1 MELATQTT
9 LTPADLGRAVPPT
22 RLLSSGPL
30 SAAVTASGTG
40 VVWHRDAEGTVDL
53 TRWRADRVEDAD
65 GLFVFFRDLDSGRA
79 WSAGWQPLG
88 AEADAYEVHVGPGT
102 VEVVREDG
110 GVETRLCLAAADGAL
125 LGHVPLRALDGR
137 ARRIE
142 MTTFA
147 EIVLHDRGADA
158 AHPAFSKLFVQ
169 TEKAEG
175 RPALV
180 AKRRQRSPE
189 DPHVWL
195 GHWLDGAAADVSWET
210 DRFEFVGR
218 GRSRRDPVALDA
230 PGRLGGTTGAVLDP
244 VVAFR
249 TVVDVPAKEA
259 ASRAFGLAGGR
270 SRDAVLDTVTEL
282 SDLGVVTDA
291 IRSAAGAVEPARRK
305 AGADEATAEAA
316 QALVGPLL
324 FGDPGL
330 RAPADVIA
338 AVEPGAD
345 PGALGLGGTGR
356 RVVIEVHTEAGVE
369 AARRLAAARAV
380 WAGLG
385 LDVEVLALCDA
396 DVLPEVVGIA
406 GVRPVAADAWNA
418 ADRALAAA
426 RAHVWADDAFPEPS
440 EAAPGLP
447 ASAPN
452 RQADDVRRPELT
464 GTLDL
469 DASSLRE
476 GNGIGG
482 FSQSG
487 SEYVMHLRPDGDG
500 RLALPPLPWTNVIAN
515 EAGGYLVSEVGS
527 ASSWSA
533 NSREN
538 RVSPWSNDP
547 VEDPH
552 AEALYVQDADAGT
565 LWSPTGGPVAAAAP
579 VEVRHGFGYSTWRTV
594 VEGIEQHTTQSIA
607 PDASARLTIVRLTNT
622 TGEPRRLAVTASAR
636 VVLGA
641 LAHESDR
648 MVVTERDGDT
658 VFARN
663 AVRGEFSERVAVARP
678 VVSDGADVSLTGDRA
693 AFLGRFGSPAEP
705 RALVEGGPLD
715 GAVGAGLD
723 PLVAHRV
730 AFDLA
735 PGETRE
741 VAFVLGEAADR
752 AAAEALAARFARL
765 DAVTE
770 AVEATRQF
778 WAETTGA
785 LQIETPEPALDLMV
799 NGWLLYQNLACRLWG
814 RTAFYQSGG
823 AYGYRDQL
831 QDTSALVY
839 ARPDLTRAQILR
851 NAAHQFE
858 EGDVLHWW
866 HPPLSK
872 GIRTRFA
879 DDLLWL
885 PLLASSYA
893 ATTGDTG
900 VFDEDVRFL
909 TAPLLEDGE
918 DEVFL
923 QPEDAGTSASVYEH
937 AARAIDRSLA
947 VGAHGLPLMGVG
959 DWNDGMNRVGREGKG
974 ESVWMGFFLAATIDA
989 FLPHVEARGDQ
1000 ARAERYRAHRAHLQE
1015 ALNDAGWDGDWYR
1028 RAFYDNGAVM
1038 GSKESDECQIDAL
1051 AQAWAVLSG
1060 VAPGDR
1066 AAQALDAM
1074 EERLVDEEAG
1084 ILRLL
1089 DPPFDT
1095 TPNDPGYIKGY
1106 VPGVRENGG
1115 QYTHAALWAVRALA
1129 QAGRCER
1136 AAPLLAML
1144 SPVRH
1149 GDSPE
1154 AVATYQTEPYVIAA
1168 DVYGVAP
1175 HVGRGGWTWYTGSAG
1190 WMLRV
1195 AVESVLGF
1203 GLDRG
1208 EAITLDPCVPAEWPG
1223 FTLRYRLPD
1232 GSGTV
1237 YTIRAE
1243 RGAEAGLVVDGE
1255 PTPPA
1260 SGGWRVPLV
1269 RDGAE
1274 HEVVLTLA

>member
-1 MELATQTT
+1 MELATSTT
-9 LTPADLGRAVPPT
+9 VSPADFGRAVPPT

-30 SAAVTASGTG
+30 SAAVTAGGTG
-40 VVWHRDAEGTVDL
+40 VVWYEDAEGAVDL

-65 GLFVFFRDLDSGRA
+65 GVFVFFRDLDSGRV

-88 AEADAYEVHVGPGT
+88 AGGTAYEARFGPGT
-102 VEVVREDG
+102 VEIVREDG
-110 GVETRLCLAAADGAL
+110 GVETRLCLAAAGGAFV
-125 LGHVPLRALDGR
+125 GRVTLRALDGR

-147 EIVLHDRGADA
+147 EIVLHHRGADA

-169 TEKAEG
+169 TEKVED

-180 AKRRQRSPE
+180 AKRRPRTPE
-189 DPHVWL
+189 DPPVWL
-195 GHWLDGAAADVSWET
+195 SHWLDGAAEAVSWET
-210 DRFEFVGR
+210 DRFAFVGR
-218 GRSRRDPVALDA
+218 GHTRRDPAALA
-230 PGRLGGTTGAVLDP
+230 EAGRLGGTVGAVLDP
-244 VVAFR
+244 VVALR
-249 TVVDVPAKEA
+249 TVVDVPADVPAGEPA
-259 ASRAFGLAGGR
+259 TRAFGLAGGR
-270 SRDAVLDTVTEL
+270 SCDAVLDTAATL
-282 SDLGVVTDA
+282 ADLDAVAAA
-291 IRSAAGAVEPARRK
+291 IRSAADSAETTRQQ
-305 AGADEATAEAA
+305 AGVDEATAEAA

-330 RAPADVIA
+330 RAPAETIA

-345 PGALGLGGTGR
+345 PGALALGGTGR
-356 RVVIEVHTEAGVE
+356 RVVIRVRTDRGVA
-369 AARRLAAARAV
+369 AARRLAEARAT
-380 WAGLG
+380 WARLG

-406 GVRPVAADAWNA
+406 GVRPVAVDAWSE

-426 RAHVWADDAFPEPS
+426 RAHVWADDAFPAPT
-440 EAAPGLP
+440 AAPATP
-447 ASAPN
+447 PTSAP
-452 RQADDVRRPELT
+452 RPDVPAGDLA
-464 GTLDL
+464 LDPS
-469 DASSLRE
+469 ALRE
-476 GNGIGG
+476 WNGIGG
-482 FSQSG
+482 FSPDG
-487 SEYVMHLRPDGDG
+487 TEYVMHLRPDSHG

-515 EAGGYLVSEVGS
+515 EWGGSFVSEVGS

-552 AEALYVQDADAGT
+552 TEALYVQDEAAGT
-565 LWSPTGGPVAAAAP
+565 LWSPTGGPVSANAP
-579 VEVRHGFGYSTWRTV
+579 VEVRHGFGYSTWRTS

-607 PDASARLTIVRLTNT
+607 PDASARLTVVRLTNT
-622 TGEPRRLAVTASAR
+622 SDETRRLAVAASAR

-641 LAHESDR
+641 LASESDR

-663 AVRGEFSERVAVARP
+663 AVRGEFSERVAVACAVAP
-678 VVSDGADVSLTGDRA
+678 EGAEVSLTADRA
-693 AFLGRFGSPAEP
+693 AFLGRYGSPAAP

-715 GAVGAGLD
+715 GALGAGLD

-730 AFDLA
+730 ALDLA
-735 PGETRE
+735 PGETKAI
-741 VAFVLGEAADR
+741 AFVLGEADTR

-765 DAVTE
+765 GAVTE
-770 AVEATRQF
+770 AVEATTQF

-785 LQIETPEPALDLMV
+785 LQIETPEPALDLMA
-799 NGWLLYQNLACRLWG
+799 NGWLLYQNLSCRLWG

-893 ATTGDTG
+893 ATTGDDG

-909 TAPLLEDGE
+909 TAPLLKDGQ

-923 QPEDAGTSASVYEH
+923 QPTEAGTGSVYEH

-959 DWNDGMNRVGREGKG
+959 DWNDGMNRVGREGRG
-974 ESVWMGFFLAATIDA
+974 ESVWMGFFLAATLDA

-1000 ARAERYRAHRAHLQE
+1000 ERADRYRRHRAHLQA
-1015 ALNDAGWDGDWYR
+1015 ALNDAGWDGGWYR

-1060 VAPGDR
+1060 VAPEGR
-1066 AAQALDAM
+1066 AEQALDAM
-1074 EERLVDEEAG
+1074 EERLVDEDAG

-1129 QAGRCER
+1129 EAGRCER

-1154 AVATYQTEPYVIAA
+1154 AVATYQAEPYVIAA

-1195 AVESVLGF
+1195 AVESILGF
-1203 GLDRG
+1203 GIERG
-1208 EAITLDPCVPAEWPG
+1208 EAITLRPCVPESWPG
-1223 FTLRYRLPD
+1223 FSLRYRLPD

-1243 RGAEAGLVVDGE
+1243 RGPEAGLVVDGE
-1255 PTPPA
+1255 PAPSA
-1260 SGGWRVPLV
+1260 SGLWRVPLV